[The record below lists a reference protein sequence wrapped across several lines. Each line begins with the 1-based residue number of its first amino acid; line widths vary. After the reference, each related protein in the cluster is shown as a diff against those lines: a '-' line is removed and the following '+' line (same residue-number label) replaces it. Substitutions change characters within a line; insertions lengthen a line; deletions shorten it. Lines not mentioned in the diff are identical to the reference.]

1 MHHIMKIL
9 FLTAHLP
16 FPPASGGR
24 RREFELV
31 SRLGKK
37 FQVHLCSLTTTPE
50 IDRKHARQLSKYCK
64 SVNLFNTT
72 QPFPAEHDFRY
83 TLLMKRYFSEE
94 ATYSISCMLRHH
106 YFDLVHVEA
115 YYLMQLLPNE
125 SNVPILL
132 VEHNMEYMLNLQRL
146 LLSSSLADR
155 FLYWR
160 DYYNTF
166 YWERNFWKKATK
178 IVTVSAE
185 DEISIRLQ
193 EPNMDV
199 ITIPNGIDHKI
210 VIDRPVDPEFLR
222 RSSFSNSDH
231 IRTFND
237 NNPLILFVGN
247 FLYDPN
253 IDAALYFCKQI
264 FPLILKYIH
273 NAKLLLVGNS
283 PTPEILKLGT
293 SSNNNIIV
301 TGYVDSLYPFYKAA
315 KVVVCP
321 LRIGG
326 GIKVKILEALRAGK
340 AIVSTSVGAQGLS
353 VDNRALCICD
363 KIYDFAANVVRF
375 LSNPQDRHRQEQE
388 ALLFAKTIPTWE
400 KVTEKYI
407 QCYNEMT
414 CTRSAV
420 PR

>member
-1 MHHIMKIL
+1 
-9 FLTAHLP
+9 
-16 FPPASGGR
+16 
-24 RREFELV
+24 
-31 SRLGKK
+31 
-37 FQVHLCSLTTTPE
+37 LTTTPE

-83 TLLMKRYFSEE
+83 TLLMKRYFSKE
-94 ATYSISCMLRHH
+94 AIYGISWMVRHQ
-106 YFDLVHVEA
+106 YFDLVHVEG

-132 VEHNMEYMLNLQRL
+132 VEHNMEYLLNIQRL

-166 YWERNFWKKATK
+166 YWESNFWKKATK
-178 IVTVSAE
+178 IVTISAE
-185 DEISIRLQ
+185 DELSMRRQ

-199 ITIPNGIDHKI
+199 ITIPNGIDHNI
-210 VIDRPVDPEFLR
+210 VIDRPVDPELLG
-222 RSSFSNSDH
+222 RSSFSIPDYDGTLNNNNS
-231 IRTFND
+231 
-237 NNPLILFVGN
+237 LILFVGN

-253 IDAALYFCKQI
+253 IDATLYFCKQI

-293 SSNNNIIV
+293 SSSKNIIV

-353 VDNRALCICD
+353 VDNPALCICD
-363 KIYDFAANVVRF
+363 KIDDFAANVVRF

-400 KVTEKYI
+400 KVKEKYI
-407 QCYNEMT
+407 QCYNEMI
-414 CTRSAV
+414 CTRSTV
-420 PR
+420 PRGN